1 MKGQG
6 TGGKGQ
12 GGNGNAKGGEF
23 FWRKAVIGLDPAVAI
38 VFIVVGLPVA
48 GGLALA
54 AFSEYLKH
62 RRQIATLQG
71 ASDKREIEQLR
82 ERVRELEQRVETLE
96 AIVTSPEFQI
106 FRERMRQIRLEAEKA
121 LPSTQQPSTLP
132 FPQDAEKQT
141 QRS

>member
-12 GGNGNAKGGEF
+12 VKSGETKGGEI
-23 FWRKAVIGLDPAVAI
+23 FWRKVVIGLEGVII

-71 ASDKREIEQLR
+71 TGDKREIEQLR

-106 FRERMRQIRLEAEKA
+106 FRERMRQIRVEAEKA

-132 FPQDAEKQT
+132 FPQDTEKQT

>member
-1 MKGQG
+1 MI
-6 TGGKGQ
+6 
-12 GGNGNAKGGEF
+12 E
-23 FWRKAVIGLDPAVAI
+23 LHPEVAI
-38 VFIVVGLPVA
+38 VLIVVGLPVA
-48 GGLALA
+48 GGLAFA

-71 ASDKREIEQLR
+71 TSDKHEVEQLR
-82 ERVRELEQRVETLE
+82 ERVRELEQRVEALE

-106 FRERMRQIRLEAEKA
+106 FRERMRQIRAEAEKA

>member
-1 MKGQG
+1 MIELE
-6 TGGKGQ
+6 T
-12 GGNGNAKGGEF
+12 
-23 FWRKAVIGLDPAVAI
+23 AVAI

-71 ASDKREIEQLR
+71 TGDKREIEQLR

-106 FRERMRQIRLEAEKA
+106 FRERMRQIQAEAGKA

>member
-1 MKGQG
+1 MGQVRD
-6 TGGKGQ
+6 
-12 GGNGNAKGGEF
+12 GNAKGEEIF
-23 FWRKAVIGLDPAVAI
+23 KRKAVIVLDAGVAI

-71 ASDKREIEQLR
+71 ASDKREVEQLR
-82 ERVRELEQRVETLE
+82 ERVRELERRVETLE
-96 AIVTSPEFQI
+96 AIVTSPEFQL
-106 FRERMRQIRLEAEKA
+106 FRERMRQIRTEAEKA

-132 FPQDAEKQT
+132 FSQDAEKQI

>member
-1 MKGQG
+1 
-6 TGGKGQ
+6 
-12 GGNGNAKGGEF
+12 
-23 FWRKAVIGLDPAVAI
+23 VIGLDPAVAV

-82 ERVRELEQRVETLE
+82 ERVRELEQRVETL
-96 AIVTSPEFQI
+96 
-106 FRERMRQIRLEAEKA
+106 K
-121 LPSTQQPSTLP
+121 PSSLRPS
-132 FPQDAEKQT
+132 FKSFA
-141 QRS
+141 SG

>member
-1 MKGQG
+1 MGI
-6 TGGKGQ
+6 
-12 GGNGNAKGGEF
+12 F
-23 FWRKAVIGLDPAVAI
+23 RRKAVIELHPEVAI
-38 VFIVVGLPVA
+38 VLIVVGLPVA
-48 GGLALA
+48 GGLAFA

-71 ASDKREIEQLR
+71 TSDKHEVEQLR
-82 ERVRELEQRVETLE
+82 ERVRELEQRVEALE

-106 FRERMRQIRLEAEKA
+106 FRERMRQIRAEAEKA

>member
-1 MKGQG
+1 MRQG
-6 TGGKGQ
+6 HGARDGLGTAT
-12 GGNGNAKGGEF
+12 AKGGEIF
-23 FWRKAVIGLDPAVAI
+23 QRKAVIGLDPAAAI

-71 ASDKREIEQLR
+71 TGDKREVEQLR

-96 AIVTSPEFQI
+96 AIVTSPEFQL
-106 FRERMRQIRLEAEKA
+106 FRERMREIRAEAEKA

-141 QRS
+141 QRL

>member
-6 TGGKGQ
+6 TWGKGQ
-12 GGNGNAKGGEF
+12 VRDSNAKDGEIF
-23 FWRKAVIGLDPAVAI
+23 RRKAVIGLDVVAI

-54 AFSEYLKH
+54 AFSEYLKY

-71 ASDKREIEQLR
+71 TGEKREIEQLR

-96 AIVTSPEFQI
+96 AIVTSPEFQL
-106 FRERMRQIRLEAEKA
+106 FRERMKQIRAEAEKA

>member
-6 TGGKGQ
+6 TRDRVET
-12 GGNGNAKGGEF
+12 ATRKGGEF

-106 FRERMRQIRLEAEKA
+106 FRERMRQIRVEAEKA